1 LSSAAVTILL
11 HVLLGTC
18 CRRAEGRGRER
29 PTMDKKEIRNLIKRI
44 DESLVEVE
52 KLKLLTLVKSDK
64 QKKPAYT
71 KP

>member
-1 LSSAAVTILL
+1 
-11 HVLLGTC
+11 
-18 CRRAEGRGRER
+18 
-29 PTMDKKEIRNLIKRI
+29 MDKKEIRNLIKRI

-52 KLKLLTLVKSDK
+52 KLKLQAKEALAGMERRSRKPKLTLVKSDK